1 MDFGAAK
8 ILCVE
13 PYLAVVESRRAI
25 LKYSGYDAVSAS
37 PQLAEIVLRSRNF
50 DLLVLSNLSKSGLLK
65 IINLADGA
73 NVLVLYD
80 ITLPSELLSLSG
92 RYSFINVLCNFPR
105 DTTKRS
111 WLSRTS

>member
-13 PYLAVVESRRAI
+13 PHLAILESRCAI

-37 PQLAEIVLRSRNF
+37 PQLAEIVLRGQNF
-50 DLLVLSNLSKSGLLK
+50 DVIVLSNLSHADLHK

-73 NVLVLYD
+73 NVVVLYEL
-80 ITLPSELLSLSG
+80 TLPSELLSLVAIAS
-92 RYSFINVLCNFPR
+92 SMCSLFFPR

-111 WLSRTS
+111 WLC

>member
-13 PYLAVVESRRAI
+13 PHLAILESRCAI

-37 PQLAEIVLRSRNF
+37 PQLAEIVLRGQNF
-50 DLLVLSNLSKSGLLK
+50 DVIVLSNLSHADLHK
-65 IINLADGA
+65 IINLGDGA
-73 NVLVLYD
+73 NVVVLYEL
-80 ITLPSELLSLSG
+80 TLPSELLSLVAIAS
-92 RYSFINVLCNFPR
+92 SMCSLFFPR

-111 WLSRTS
+111 WLC